1 MAQNQTTFSDR
12 VQRIEGDGTSRLGR
26 RRDAFVVRIMVS
38 SFILTALF
46 KPSQHRP
53 RRLRFGFPI
62 KGVIF
67 ASILA
72 ILVKGYL
79 IWTLGDDVY
88 GAAVAQLLSGNQFER
103 AAGLILAPDA
113 VSLWIVDA
121 YQQIYRFIVS
131 VATALETG
139 TFPESCVIWCPVG
152 QQRPVFHEERA
163 LRIISEAPLFH
174 SGEGPCGPAV
184 IRDGQP
190 RYRRYRRGSGPDR
203 QVHDPKASRAPC
215 A

>member
-12 VQRIEGDGTSRLGR
+12 VGRIEGVRPVKSARRAQRGEDHGVVVHPDGFTQT
-26 RRDAFVVRIMVS
+26 I
-38 SFILTALF
+38 TA
-46 KPSQHRP
+46 RP
-53 RRLRFGFPI
+53 KRLRFGFPI

-103 AAGLILAPDA
+103 AAGLILAPDT
-113 VSLWIVDA
+113 VSLWVVDA

-139 TFPESCVIWCPVG
+139 TFPN
-152 QQRPVFHEERA
+152 FA
-163 LRIISEAPLFH
+163 
-174 SGEGPCGPAV
+174 
-184 IRDGQP
+184 
-190 RYRRYRRGSGPDR
+190 
-203 QVHDPKASRAPC
+203 
-215 A
+215 

>member
-12 VQRIEGDGTSRLGR
+12 VQRIGDVRTGKVARSHVRGEEHGVVVHP
-26 RRDAFVVRIMVS
+26 DGFVQTI
-38 SFILTALF
+38 TA
-46 KPSQHRP
+46 RP
-53 RRLRFGFPI
+53 RRLRFGFPL

-67 ASILA
+67 ASVVA

-88 GAAVAQLLSGNQFER
+88 GAAVAQLLGGSQFER

-139 TFPESCVIWCPVG
+139 TFPD
-152 QQRPVFHEERA
+152 FA
-163 LRIISEAPLFH
+163 
-174 SGEGPCGPAV
+174 
-184 IRDGQP
+184 
-190 RYRRYRRGSGPDR
+190 
-203 QVHDPKASRAPC
+203 
-215 A
+215 

>member
-26 RRDAFVVRIMVS
+26 RSIRGEDHGVVVHPDGFVQTI
-38 SFILTALF
+38 TAPP
-46 KPSQHRP
+46 K
-53 RRLRFGFPI
+53 RLRFGFPI

-88 GAAVAQLLSGNQFER
+88 GAAVAQLLSGNQLER
-103 AAGLILAPDA
+103 AAGLILAPDT
-113 VSLWIVDA
+113 VSLWVVDA

-139 TFPESCVIWCPVG
+139 TFPSL
-152 QQRPVFHEERA
+152 A
-163 LRIISEAPLFH
+163 
-174 SGEGPCGPAV
+174 
-184 IRDGQP
+184 
-190 RYRRYRRGSGPDR
+190 
-203 QVHDPKASRAPC
+203 
-215 A
+215 